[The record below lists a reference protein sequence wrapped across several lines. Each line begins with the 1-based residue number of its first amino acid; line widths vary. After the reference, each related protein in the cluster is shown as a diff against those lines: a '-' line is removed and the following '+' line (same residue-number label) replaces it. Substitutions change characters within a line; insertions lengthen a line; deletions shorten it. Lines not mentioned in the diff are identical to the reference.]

1 MPILHYL
8 RNTVSISVKQ
18 NENLKTLVKQFAYQ
32 IFLDLLI
39 EFSSAINLIFIE
51 RAIMFLNKC
60 HKRARVKTSW
70 RKPVS
75 LAVSVLCFTEGMG
88 SVSSSGMSEWGLTE
102 RAFTVPVL
110 YFTSDK
116 YTLVPKKP
124 REMSTVDIWIT
135 LADEETGSQNYL
147 LGLGSC
153 DWLVRSL
160 HQDQIAR
167 PPKVLHS

>member
-1 MPILHYL
+1 
-8 RNTVSISVKQ
+8 
-18 NENLKTLVKQFAYQ
+18 
-32 IFLDLLI
+32 
-39 EFSSAINLIFIE
+39 
-51 RAIMFLNKC
+51 
-60 HKRARVKTSW
+60 
-70 RKPVS
+70 
-75 LAVSVLCFTEGMG
+75 MG